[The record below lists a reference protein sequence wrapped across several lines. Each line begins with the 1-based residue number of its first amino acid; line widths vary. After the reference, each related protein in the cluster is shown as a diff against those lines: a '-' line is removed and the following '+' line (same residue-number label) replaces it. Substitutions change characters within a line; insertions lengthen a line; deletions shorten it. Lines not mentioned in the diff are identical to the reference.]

1 MLCRGRGGREE
12 RFRGAKRSQE
22 GQEEPEDSEY
32 SEYSEFSGLADT
44 ACRVPTML
52 LLSLTCRF
60 QLSVQRS
67 TLNAHR

>member
-12 RFRGAKRSQE
+12 RFRGCKRS
-22 GQEEPEDSEY
+22 QEEPEDSEY

-44 ACRVPTML
+44 AGRVPTKR

-67 TLNAHR
+67 TLNAQR